1 MESSWQRGLRS
12 PGVALLSAAVGA
24 IVAAWI
30 VPWLLL
36 PYLASLA
43 VYALV
48 RLQAGESPEEG
59 KAKLWG
65 ASAWIA
71 LLIIASIH
79 FALMTRGTG
88 ELMSKEMLGSAFDSL
103 ADGLVQGRSQID
115 PRSIRW
121 EGFVI
126 DGRTTMYFGP
136 LPALLR
142 IPLHWL
148 VPSGFGE
155 WSRTSC
161 LLASLLAVM
170 AFALIALRAL
180 RGNSGLGD
188 SEKRTILVASLMGF
202 GLGTPLCFL
211 MYAGSIYHESI
222 VWGFAGSVW
231 GIALL
236 LSILESRQGFEM
248 KLTLLA
254 VVAGATF
261 LARVT
266 YGAPFYLVL
275 LVFAGNALRRAARD
289 PEVRIAREAGKLFAC
304 LTPAGLMLL
313 IQLWYNFDRFGS
325 IFTFVDY
332 EHLAFMRNDAAAW
345 TILQETGTFNPKRIG
360 PAFYNYFGVSRDFFS
375 SSFPWFQLA
384 RPDYPDWGVYPRLFK
399 SYLVSLSLACSWVV
413 LGAAVGS
420 GHLFGRTSSW
430 IVRLCG
436 IAFLL
441 EIGLVSSYYIMELR
455 YSIDFFPYLIFAYA
469 FFLANMGA
477 RRPLRGR
484 GQDLAAVLLFSVA
497 LSCIVTVSSTLS
509 AIPVSGPATTRAYK
523 GQWAER
529 FRAIDRA
536 VAGLHGGEATEA
548 PEAR

>member
-1 MESSWQRGLRS
+1 MLGRL
-12 PGVALLSAAVGA
+12 
-24 IVAAWI
+24 

-36 PYLASLA
+36 PYLASLVA
-43 VYALV
+43 YALV
-48 RLQAGESPEEG
+48 RLQVGESPEDGE
-59 KAKLWG
+59 AKLWG
-65 ASAWIA
+65 LSAWIA
-71 LLIIASIH
+71 LFIIGSVH

-103 ADGLVQGRSQID
+103 ADALVQGRSQID

-121 EGFVI
+121 EGFVV

-148 VPSGFGE
+148 MPSGFGE

-161 LLASLLAVM
+161 LLASMLALM
-170 AFALIALRAL
+170 AFATIALRAL
-180 RGNSGLGD
+180 LGNPGLAG
-188 SEKRTILVASLMGF
+188 SLKRIVLIASLMGF
-202 GLGTPLCFL
+202 GFGTPLCFL

-222 VWGFAGSVW
+222 VWGLAGSVW

-236 LSILESRQGFEM
+236 LSILGSRQSFAM
-248 KLTLLA
+248 KLTFLA
-254 VVAGATF
+254 VVTGATL

-266 YGAPFYLVL
+266 YGAPFYLIL
-275 LVFAGNALRRAARD
+275 LLIAGDALRRAARD
-289 PEVRIAREAGKLFAC
+289 PDVQIAGEAAKLFAC
-304 LTPAGLMLL
+304 LTPAGVMLL

-345 TILQETGTFNPKRIG
+345 TILQEAGTFNPKRMG

-375 SSFPWFQLA
+375 SSFPWFELA
-384 RPDYPDWGVYPRLFK
+384 RPEYPDWGLYPRLFK
-399 SYLVSLSLACSWVV
+399 SYLVSLSLASSWIV

-420 GHLFGRTSSW
+420 GYLFARTSSW

-469 FFLANMGA
+469 FFLASMGA
-477 RRPLRGR
+477 RQPLRGR
-484 GQDLAAVLLFSVA
+484 GQELASVLLFSVA

-523 GQWAER
+523 EDWAER

-536 VAGLHGGEATEA
+536 VAGLRGGAATEATET
-548 PEAR
+548 R